1 MPVGRGCVRALRRFP
16 GVRPAPISRFSYLSA
31 VLLRIAAVLGLVLIN
46 AFFVA
51 AEFALVRS
59 RKTRLEAMA
68 RGGDGLARV
77 ALKATSNLSG
87 ALSASQL
94 GVTLTSLLLG
104 WIAESLL
111 VQSFAESFS
120 HVPLGIDVA
129 TRVTIATVIALAF
142 VTYMTV
148 VFGELTPKTLALNQ
162 PERWARLL
170 TPPLLAFAW
179 IMRPFT
185 WLLNRSAVSVMH
197 ALGQRSVPRV
207 ESVHSP
213 EELRMLVEQ
222 SEEGGAIEEHDAAL
236 LDAVFEFSEKN
247 AREVMTPR
255 TEIVAIDATA
265 TLDDI
270 IELVSESGLSRYP
283 VYEETIDDIVGI
295 ILSKDLIP
303 ILAHRPAEFMLRPLM
318 RPAYFIPGS
327 REVEDVLADFKRRK
341 EHMAIV
347 LDEYGGTAGIVTMED
362 LLEEI
367 VGEILDEYDVGEEVD
382 VRTTTNG
389 ETIISG
395 ATSISEFNEQFGTTI
410 PEDDY
415 TTVGGYI
422 FGALGRLPVA
432 GDRLTVGDVTFIVR
446 EMDGRKI
453 DSLGAEFGAAA
464 LGAAVTLAAAA
475 PLSRHIAESPR

>member
-1 MPVGRGCVRALRRFP
+1 
-16 GVRPAPISRFSYLSA
+16 

-68 RGGDGLARV
+68 RNGDGLARV
-77 ALKATSNLSG
+77 ALKATNNLAS

-104 WIAESLL
+104 WISESLL
-111 VQSFAESFS
+111 AESFAESFARF
-120 HVPLGIDVA
+120 PFGFDIA
-129 TRVTIATVIALAF
+129 TRLTIATVVALAF

-148 VFGELTPKTLALNQ
+148 VFGELTPKTFALNQ
-162 PERWARLL
+162 PERWARYL
-170 TPPLLAFAW
+170 TPPLLAFALV
-179 IMRPFT
+179 MRPFT
-185 WLLNRSAVSVMH
+185 WLLNRSAVSVMRL
-197 ALGQRSVPRV
+197 LGQRPVPRA

-283 VYEETIDDIVGI
+283 VYEETIDEIVGI

-303 ILAHRPAEFMLRPLM
+303 ILAHRPAEFSLRPLM

-382 VRTTTNG
+382 VRTSSTG

-395 ATSISEFNEQFGTTI
+395 ATSISEFNEQFGTSI
-410 PEDDY
+410 PEEDY
-415 TTVGGYI
+415 TTVGGYV

-432 GDRLTVGDVTFIVR
+432 GDRLTVGDTTFVVR
-446 EMDGRKI
+446 DMDGRKI
-453 DSLGAEFGAAA
+453 DSLGVEFGPSTTDG
-464 LGAAVTLAAAA
+464 GAS
-475 PLSRHIAESPR
+475 LSQHTAESRR

>member
-1 MPVGRGCVRALRRFP
+1 
-16 GVRPAPISRFSYLSA
+16 

-68 RGGDGLARV
+68 RGGDALARV
-77 ALKATSNLSG
+77 ALKATKNLAA

-111 VQSFAESFS
+111 VQSFAGY
-120 HVPLGIDVA
+120 VARLPLGIEVA
-129 TRVTIATVIALAF
+129 TRISVATVVALAF

-148 VFGELTPKTLALNQ
+148 VFGELTPKTFALNE
-162 PERWARLL
+162 PERWARYL

-179 IMRPFT
+179 IMRPFM
-185 WLLNRSAVSVMH
+185 WLLNSSASGVMH
-197 ALGQRSVPRV
+197 VLGQRLVPSA

-247 AREVMTPR
+247 ARGVMTPR

-303 ILAHRPAEFMLRPLM
+303 VLARRPAEFQLRPLM
-318 RPAYFIPGS
+318 RPVYFIPGS

-389 ETIISG
+389 ETIVSG

-410 PEDDY
+410 PEEDY
-415 TTVGGYI
+415 TTVGGYV
-422 FGALGRLPVA
+422 FGELGRLPVV
-432 GDRLTVGDVTFIVR
+432 GDRLTVGDATFIVQ

-453 DSLGAEFGAAA
+453 DSLGVEFGGTKSDADD
-464 LGAAVTLAAAA
+464 A
-475 PLSRHIAESPR
+475 PLSQHTAESPQ

>member
-1 MPVGRGCVRALRRFP
+1 M
-16 GVRPAPISRFSYLSA
+16 
-31 VLLRIAAVLGLVLIN
+31 LRIAAVLGLVLIN

-51 AEFALVRS
+51 AEFSLVRS

-68 RGGDGLARV
+68 RTGDALARV
-77 ALKATSNLSG
+77 ALKATNNLAG

-104 WIAESLL
+104 WLAESLL
-111 VQSFAESFS
+111 VQSFAEEFA
-120 HVPLGIDVA
+120 HLPLGIDLA
-129 TRVTIATVIALAF
+129 TRATIATVIALAF

-148 VFGELTPKTLALNQ
+148 VFGELTPKTFALNQ
-162 PERWARLL
+162 PERWARYL

-179 IMRPFT
+179 VMRPFT
-185 WLLNRSAVSVMH
+185 WLLNRSAVRVMRV
-197 ALGQRSVPRV
+197 LGQKPVPTI

-213 EELRMLVEQ
+213 EELRMLVEA
-222 SEEGGAIEEHDAAL
+222 SEEGGAIEEHDAAM

-265 TLDDI
+265 TLQDI
-270 IELVSESGLSRYP
+270 IDLVSESGLSRYP

-303 ILAHRPAEFMLRPLM
+303 VLANRVAEFKLRPLM

-382 VRTTTNG
+382 VRTTSSG

-410 PEDDY
+410 PEEHY
-415 TTVGGYI
+415 TTVGGYV
-422 FGALGRLPVA
+422 FGALGRLPVV
-432 GDRLTVGDVTFIVR
+432 GDRLASGDVTFIVR
-446 EMDGRKI
+446 EMEGRKI
-453 DSLGAEFGAAA
+453 DTLGVEFASATPGGDGA
-464 LGAAVTLAAAA
+464 
-475 PLSRHIAESPR
+475 LSQHTAQSPR

>member
-1 MPVGRGCVRALRRFP
+1 
-16 GVRPAPISRFSYLSA
+16 
-31 VLLRIAAVLGLVLIN
+31 
-46 AFFVA
+46 
-51 AEFALVRS
+51 
-59 RKTRLEAMA
+59 
-68 RGGDGLARV
+68 
-77 ALKATSNLSG
+77 
-87 ALSASQL
+87 
-94 GVTLTSLLLG
+94 
-104 WIAESLL
+104 
-111 VQSFAESFS
+111 
-120 HVPLGIDVA
+120 
-129 TRVTIATVIALAF
+129 
-142 VTYMTV
+142 MTV
-148 VFGELTPKTLALNQ
+148 VFGELTPKTFALNQ
-162 PERWARLL
+162 PERWARYL

-179 IMRPFT
+179 VMRPFT
-185 WLLNRSAVSVMH
+185 WLLNRSAVSVMKL
-197 ALGQRSVPRV
+197 LGQRPVPLA

-295 ILSKDLIP
+295 ILSKALIP
-303 ILAHRPAEFMLRPLM
+303 ILAHRPAEFTLRPLM

-382 VRTTTNG
+382 VRTTSTG

-410 PEDDY
+410 PEEDY

-432 GDRLTVGDVTFIVR
+432 GDRLTSGDVTFIVR

-453 DSLGAEFGAAA
+453 DSLGVEFGAATP
-464 LGAAVTLAAAA
+464 GADGS
-475 PLSRHIAESPR
+475 LSPHTAESRR

>member
-1 MPVGRGCVRALRRFP
+1 M
-16 GVRPAPISRFSYLSA
+16 
-31 VLLRIAAVLGLVLIN
+31 LLRIAAVLGLVLIN

-68 RGGDGLARV
+68 RTGDGMARV
-77 ALKATSNLSG
+77 ALKATSNLAG

-104 WIAESLL
+104 WLAESLL
-111 VQSFAESFS
+111 VQSFADSFS
-120 HVPLGIDVA
+120 QLPLGIAVT
-129 TRVTIATVIALAF
+129 TRATIATVIALAF

-148 VFGELTPKTLALNQ
+148 VFGELTPKTFALNE
-162 PERWARLL
+162 PERWARYL

-179 IMRPFT
+179 LMAPFT
-185 WLLNRSAVSVMH
+185 WLLNKSAVFVMKS
-197 ALGQRSVPRV
+197 LGQKPRPRV

-222 SEEGGAIEEHDAAL
+222 SEEGGAIEEGDAAM

-270 IELVSESGLSRYP
+270 IELVSESGMSRYP
-283 VYEETIDDIVGI
+283 VYEETIDDIIGI
-295 ILSKDLIP
+295 MLSKDLIP
-303 ILAHRPAEFMLRPLM
+303 VLASRPSQFEMGPLM
-318 RPAYFIPGS
+318 RPVYFIPGS

-382 VRTTTNG
+382 VRTSSTG

-395 ATSISEFNEQFGTTI
+395 ATNIAEFNERFDTAI

-415 TTVGGYI
+415 TTVGGYV

-432 GDRLTVGDVTFIVR
+432 GDRLLVGETTFIVR

-453 DSLGAEFGAAA
+453 DSLGVEFPPTTPDSDGS
-464 LGAAVTLAAAA
+464 
-475 PLSRHIAESPR
+475 LSSHTAESQR

>member
-1 MPVGRGCVRALRRFP
+1 M
-16 GVRPAPISRFSYLSA
+16 SYLST

-59 RKTRLEAMA
+59 RRTRLEAMA
-68 RGGDGLARV
+68 RGGDTLARA
-77 ALKATSNLSG
+77 ALKATGNLSG

-111 VQSFAESFS
+111 VESFAESFS
-120 HVPLGIDVA
+120 HIPLGIAVG

-148 VFGELTPKTLALNQ
+148 VFGELTPKTFALNQ
-162 PERWARLL
+162 PERWARYL

-179 IMRPFT
+179 VMQPFT
-185 WLLNRSAVSVMH
+185 WLLNRSAVGVMRM
-197 ALGQRSVPRV
+197 LGQTPVPRA

-255 TEIVAIDATA
+255 TEIVAIDATS

-270 IELVSESGLSRYP
+270 IQIVSESGMSRYP
-283 VYEETIDDIVGI
+283 VYEETIDDIIGI
-295 ILSKDLIP
+295 ILAKDLIP
-303 ILAHRPAEFMLRPLM
+303 ILANLPAEFQLRPLM
-318 RPAYFIPGS
+318 RPVYFMPGS
-327 REVEDVLADFKRRK
+327 REVEDVLSDFKRRK

-382 VRTTTNG
+382 VRTTSDG

-395 ATSISEFNEQFGTTI
+395 ATSISEFNEQFGTMV
-410 PEDDY
+410 PEEDY
-415 TTVGGYI
+415 TTVGGFI

-432 GDRLTVGDVTFIVR
+432 GDRVASGDVTFIVR

-453 DSLGAEFGAAA
+453 DSLGVEFGEATAAA
-464 LGAAVTLAAAA
+464 NAAQSQRTSEQ
-475 PLSRHIAESPR
+475 PQ

>member
-1 MPVGRGCVRALRRFP
+1 LR
-16 GVRPAPISRFSYLSA
+16 YLSA

-68 RGGDGLARV
+68 RAGDGMARV
-77 ALKATSNLSG
+77 ALKATKNLSG

-111 VQSFAESFS
+111 VESFAESFS
-120 HVPLGIDVA
+120 HIPLGIEVT

-148 VFGELTPKTLALNQ
+148 VFGELTPKTFALNQ
-162 PERWARLL
+162 PERWARYL

-179 IMRPFT
+179 VMRPFT
-185 WLLNRSAVSVMH
+185 WLLNRSATGVMKL
-197 ALGQRSVPRV
+197 LGQRPVPMA

-222 SEEGGAIEEHDAAL
+222 SEEGGAIDEHDASL

-270 IELVSESGLSRYP
+270 IDLVSESGLSRYP
-283 VYEETIDDIVGI
+283 VYEDTIDEIIGI

-303 ILAHRPAEFMLRPLM
+303 VLAKRPAEFVLRPLM
-318 RPAYFIPGS
+318 RPVYFIPGS

-367 VGEILDEYDVGEEVD
+367 VGEILDEYDVAEEVD
-382 VRTTTNG
+382 MRTNSSG

-395 ATSISEFNEQFGTTI
+395 ATSISEFNEQFGTSI
-410 PEDDY
+410 SEDDY
-415 TTVGGYI
+415 TTVGGYV

-432 GDRLTVGDVTFIVR
+432 GDRLPSGNITFIVR

-453 DSLGAEFGAAA
+453 DSLGVEFGPATVDAD
-464 LGAAVTLAAAA
+464 GE
-475 PLSRHIAESPR
+475 LSPRTAESQR

>member
-1 MPVGRGCVRALRRFP
+1 
-16 GVRPAPISRFSYLSA
+16 
-31 VLLRIAAVLGLVLIN
+31 
-46 AFFVA
+46 
-51 AEFALVRS
+51 
-59 RKTRLEAMA
+59 
-68 RGGDGLARV
+68 
-77 ALKATSNLSG
+77 
-87 ALSASQL
+87 
-94 GVTLTSLLLG
+94 
-104 WIAESLL
+104 
-111 VQSFAESFS
+111 
-120 HVPLGIDVA
+120 
-129 TRVTIATVIALAF
+129 
-142 VTYMTV
+142 
-148 VFGELTPKTLALNQ
+148 
-162 PERWARLL
+162 
-170 TPPLLAFAW
+170 
-179 IMRPFT
+179 
-185 WLLNRSAVSVMH
+185 
-197 ALGQRSVPRV
+197 
-207 ESVHSP
+207 
-213 EELRMLVEQ
+213 VEQ

-303 ILAHRPAEFMLRPLM
+303 ILAHRPSVFTLRPLM

-382 VRTTTNG
+382 MRTTTNG
-389 ETIISG
+389 ETVISG

-415 TTVGGYI
+415 TTVGGYV
-422 FGALGRLPVA
+422 FGALGRLPVV
-432 GDRLTVGDVTFIVR
+432 GDRLPTGDMTFIVQ

-453 DSLGAEFGAAA
+453 EALGVEFGGATPAGDAA
-464 LGAAVTLAAAA
+464 LSQHT
-475 PLSRHIAESPR
+475 AESRR

>member
-1 MPVGRGCVRALRRFP
+1 M
-16 GVRPAPISRFSYLSA
+16 
-31 VLLRIAAVLGLVLIN
+31 LLRIAAVLGLVLIN

-68 RGGDGLARV
+68 RTGDGLARV
-77 ALKATSNLSG
+77 ALKATNNLSV

-104 WIAESLL
+104 WLAESLL
-111 VQSFAESFS
+111 VQSFAQSFAQF
-120 HVPLGIDVA
+120 PLGINVA

-148 VFGELTPKTLALNQ
+148 VFGELTPKTFALNQ

-179 IMRPFT
+179 VMRPFT
-185 WLLNRSAVSVMH
+185 WLLNRSAVGVMH
-197 ALGQRSVPRV
+197 ALGQHPVPRV

-247 AREVMTPR
+247 ARGVMTPR
-255 TEIVAIDATA
+255 TEIVAIDSTA

-283 VYEETIDDIVGI
+283 VYEETIDEIVGI

-303 ILAHRPAEFMLRPLM
+303 ILAHRPEQFLLRPLM

-382 VRTTTNG
+382 VRTTSSG

-410 PEDDY
+410 PEEDY
-415 TTVGGYI
+415 TTVGGFI

-432 GDRLTVGDVTFIVR
+432 GDRMVSGDVTFIVR
-446 EMDGRKI
+446 DMDGRKI
-453 DSLGAEFGAAA
+453 DSLGAEFGAAT
-464 LGAAVTLAAAA
+464 LGADA
-475 PLSRHIAESPR
+475 PLSPRIAESPR

>member
-1 MPVGRGCVRALRRFP
+1 
-16 GVRPAPISRFSYLSA
+16 
-31 VLLRIAAVLGLVLIN
+31 
-46 AFFVA
+46 
-51 AEFALVRS
+51 
-59 RKTRLEAMA
+59 MA
-68 RGGDGLARV
+68 RGGDALARV
-77 ALKATSNLSG
+77 ALKATKNLAG

-111 VQSFAESFS
+111 VQSFAESFARI
-120 HVPLGIDVA
+120 PLGIAVA
-129 TRVTIATVIALAF
+129 TRISVATVIALAF

-148 VFGELTPKTLALNQ
+148 VFGELTPKNFALNQ
-162 PERWARLL
+162 PERWARYL

-179 IMRPFT
+179 IMRPFM
-185 WLLNRSAVSVMH
+185 WLLNHSASAVMRI
-197 ALGQRSVPRV
+197 LGQRPVPPA

-247 AREVMTPR
+247 ARGVMTPR

-270 IELVSESGLSRYP
+270 IDLVSESGLSRYP

-303 ILAHRPAEFMLRPLM
+303 ILARRPAEFALRPLM
-318 RPAYFIPGS
+318 RPVYFIPAS

-410 PEDDY
+410 PEEDY
-415 TTVGGYI
+415 TTVGGYV
-422 FGALGRLPVA
+422 FGELGRLPVV
-432 GDRLTVGDVTFIVR
+432 GDRLTLGDATFVVQ

-453 DSLGAEFGAAA
+453 DSLGVEFGGAKPGADAQLSPHTAA
-464 LGAAVTLAAAA
+464 
-475 PLSRHIAESPR
+475 SQQ